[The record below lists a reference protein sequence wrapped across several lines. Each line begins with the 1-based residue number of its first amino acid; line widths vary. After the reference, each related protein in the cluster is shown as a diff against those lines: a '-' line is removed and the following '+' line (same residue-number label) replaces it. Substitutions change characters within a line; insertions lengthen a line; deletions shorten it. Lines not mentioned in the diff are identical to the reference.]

1 MAPNLSREVACF
13 CGPAKYNVVCCGFWV
28 KIWDRD
34 RWWQINGKGINKKQA
49 AVIHNQDLKPD
60 ATAADPVI
68 VNEVDYE
75 SFQ

>member
-13 CGPAKYNVVCCGFWV
+13 CGHPKYNVVCCGCWM

-49 AVIHNQDLKPD
+49 AVIHSQDPKPD

-68 VNEVDYE
+68 VDEVDYE
-75 SFQ
+75 IFQ